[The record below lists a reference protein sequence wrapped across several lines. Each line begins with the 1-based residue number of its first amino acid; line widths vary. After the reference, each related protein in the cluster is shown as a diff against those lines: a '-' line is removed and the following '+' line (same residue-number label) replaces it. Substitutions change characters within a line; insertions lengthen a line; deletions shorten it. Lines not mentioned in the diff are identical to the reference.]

1 MCGLSDQRPTNR
13 GARFSMKASGP
24 SRASWLRMTSRLA
37 ASSSANASGSGLPL
51 PWMAAHQVIEDRLA
65 QRALSGTVAAQV
77 LADSKGVQVIFD
89 CGGNAAAAARVKDM
103 MAPFALR
110 WRIADHASAPQV
122 GA

>member
-1 MCGLSDQRPTNR
+1 MPERPAVPKQIVVLDALPVTAI
-13 GARFSMKASGP
+13 GRFFKP
-24 SRASWLRMTSRLA
+24 RLRE
-37 ASSSANASGSGLPL
+37 
-51 PWMAAHQVIEDRLA
+51 MAAHQVIEDRLA
-65 QRALSGTVAAQV
+65 RHALSGTVAAQV

-89 CGGNAAAAARVKDM
+89 CGGNAAAAARVKNM

>member
-1 MCGLSDQRPTNR
+1 MDTPGNDGKHRGGKDQGNPQGMRQGDALVGTEHPQDH
-13 GARFSMKASGP
+13 GKDKPAQ
-24 SRASWLRMTSRLA
+24 
-37 ASSSANASGSGLPL
+37 
-51 PWMAAHQVIEDRLA
+51 QVIEDRLA
-65 QRALSGTVAAQV
+65 QRGLSGTVAARV

-89 CGGNAAAAARVKDM
+89 CGGDAAAAATVKDM